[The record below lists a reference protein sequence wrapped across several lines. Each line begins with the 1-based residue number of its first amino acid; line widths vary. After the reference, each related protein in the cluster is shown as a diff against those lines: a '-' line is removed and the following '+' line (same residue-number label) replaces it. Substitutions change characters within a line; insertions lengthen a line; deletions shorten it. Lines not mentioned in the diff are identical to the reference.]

1 MSRLREIATL
11 VLLVALSPLFADTTA
26 QTEWVLAAERFSLSN
41 VPESFQVFA
50 TTIPALLTS
59 RLSHVTTRE
68 LSPEEQ
74 KLRADHS
81 RSANRVKLVQERT
94 NLILERDRIL
104 LSDAS
109 DFARQA
115 QRAKQDDLIRKKNE
129 EIREF
134 DATTL
139 AESAKEEKYEAVTK
153 TIKLK
158 NADLTLYERKKD
170 ASLAKSLIDDGVSG
184 LITGKIEDLSGYMY
198 VTVTLE
204 SGIYGMEPVTVSEA
218 APYDD
223 VDYLVQSISER
234 LIPEIAKRKPV
245 RLELSVFPED
255 SRVFI
260 DGRLLRKDEKGVFV
274 FSGEHTL
281 NVSAEGY
288 VTANGKYDFSDTD
301 AYRVEISLK
310 ERDSIS
316 VSFDTSK
323 TGIKL
328 YLGTNYYGEMPATVS
343 IPPLP
348 LIGKAVSADSTT
360 WFIVRPEES
369 YAKSNSITVT
379 VDAKDTKELIAHRRS
394 ILYWSLGALY
404 ISLPV
409 YLLSSGAANNMLY
422 AYNSKRVTLDAS
434 YQQWYTTGEVSK
446 YVSIA
451 LGVNVAFQLFRYLLA
466 AEQVVP
472 KTAH

>member
-1 MSRLREIATL
+1 MSRLREIAAL
-11 VLLVALSPLFADTTA
+11 ALLVALSPLFADTA
-26 QTEWVLAAERFSLSN
+26 ASAEWVLAAERFSITN
-41 VPESFQVFA
+41 VPDSYQVFS

-68 LSPEEQ
+68 ISPEEQ

-81 RSANRVKLVQERT
+81 RSANRIKLVQERT
-94 NLILERDRIL
+94 NMIVERDRIL
-104 LSDAS
+104 LSNAS
-109 DFARQA
+109 DFTRQA
-115 QRAKQDDLIRKKNE
+115 QKAKQDELIRKKNG
-129 EIREF
+129 EIRAF
-134 DATTL
+134 DAQTI
-139 AESAKEEKYEAVTK
+139 ADSAKNEKFDEITK
-153 TIKLK
+153 KIKLK
-158 NADLTLYERKKD
+158 NADLTLYERKKGV
-170 ASLAKSLIDDGVSG
+170 SLAKSLIDDGVSG

-223 VDYLVQSISER
+223 VDYLVQSIAER

-245 RLELSVFPED
+245 RLELSVSPED

-260 DGRLLRKDEKGVFV
+260 DGRLVPKDERSVVV

-288 VTANGKYDFSDTD
+288 VTADKKYDFADSD
-301 AYRVEISLK
+301 AFRVDISLK
-310 ERDSIS
+310 VRDSVS

-328 YLGTNYYGEMPATVS
+328 YLGTNYYGELPTTVS

-348 LIGKAVSADSTT
+348 LIGKAVSDDSTT
-360 WFIVRPEES
+360 WFIVRPDES
-369 YAKSNSITVT
+369 YAKGNSVT
-379 VDAKDTKELIAHRRS
+379 VIVDEKDTKELIAQRRS

-409 YLLSSGAANNMLY
+409 YLLSSGFATNMAY
-422 AYNSKRVTLDAS
+422 ASKVGRTTLDAS
-434 YQQWYTTGEVSK
+434 YQQWYTVGEVSK

-451 LGVNVAFQLFRYLLA
+451 LGANLAFQLFRYLLA